1 MTPPIRVTV
10 WGEYR
15 HELRDE
21 NVARIYPD
29 GMHHTIAE
37 GIRENLGDRATI
49 RTATLDEPEHGL
61 TEEVLAETDVLTW
74 WGHMAHGEV
83 SDDVVERVHRH
94 VLSGMG
100 LVVLH
105 SGHWSKIFQ
114 KLMGT
119 TCTLRWRS
127 EQDRELVWTVN
138 PTHPIARGI
147 PHPID
152 IPAQEMYGEF
162 FDIPAPDELVFVS
175 SFSGGEVFRSGCTF
189 RRGHGK
195 IFFFSPGDQDY
206 PVYHHPD
213 VRRVIANGVEWA
225 LTDRPER
232 AYPTLL
238 QYDTGEFFHGV
249 DYSHAAP
256 DIAESQRA
264 VAPDFAESR
273 TPDITPASAGAGA

>member
-1 MTPPIRVTV
+1 MTPPLRVTV

-15 HELRDE
+15 HERRDE

-29 GMHHTIAE
+29 GMHNTIAD
-37 GIRENLGDRATI
+37 GIRENLGDRAI
-49 RTATLDEPEHGL
+49 VRTATLDEPEHGL
-61 TEEVLAETDVLTW
+61 TEDVLAETDVLTW

-94 VLSGMG
+94 ILSGMG

-127 EQDRELVWTVN
+127 EQDRELVWTVD

-238 QYDTGEFFHGV
+238 RYETGEFFHGV

-256 DIAESQRA
+256 DIAEAHRA
-264 VAPDFAESR
+264 VTPDFAESAA
-273 TPDITPASAGAGA
+273 PDITPAGASA